1 MTLSDYFD
9 NLHNAQNEDEVCEC
23 LKKIIKNFNSSFYRD
38 ELKDNPFF
46 YSIIKDLKSEIIIEM
61 QLMIERIKCEIDG
74 MDDKLLNTSD
84 HSEFLRLKDVRRE
97 CIYLLTALDNR
108 LHGVYLL

>member
-1 MTLSDYFD
+1 MTLEDYL
-9 NLHNAQNEDEVCEC
+9 NKLYNSTNEEEVSQC

-61 QLMIERIKCEIDG
+61 QLMIDRIKCEIDG

-84 HSEFLRLKDVRRE
+84 HSEFLRLKDIRRE